1 MKKVLYQES
10 SVKISRTDRKDRNV
24 ASFQNWGEEF
34 VISFDFEAFEFP
46 PAVTNI
52 LHIYDYRLWDYGDEP
67 WDGDYGRVIPG
78 CWTFQP

>member
-10 SVKISRTDRKDRNV
+10 SVKISRASRKDRNV
-24 ASFQNWGEEF
+24 LYFQNWGEEF

-52 LHIYDYRLWDYGDEP
+52 LHIYDYELFDYGDEP
-67 WDGDYGRVIPG
+67 TEGYGRVIPG
-78 CWTFQP
+78 SRTFQP